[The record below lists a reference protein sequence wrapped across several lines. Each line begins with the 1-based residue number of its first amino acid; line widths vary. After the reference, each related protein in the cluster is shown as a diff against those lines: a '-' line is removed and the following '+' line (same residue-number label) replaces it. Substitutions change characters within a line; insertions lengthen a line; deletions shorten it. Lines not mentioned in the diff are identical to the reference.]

1 MNMMKVLLVCE
12 KTEDVLLLETLLKR
26 DNVELVKTSSVAEA
40 LKVCSEDSIAIAV
53 VDLEMAEMT
62 DLSVVKNINSV
73 SYLKDMSFIFL
84 TTNLIGSRNTFNR
97 FSVGRVDYLYKPL
110 NPDIVNAK
118 FDLFLSL
125 VRLKNELEQ
134 QKAEAGRVQNELTLL
149 KDRCVPERKSARK
162 ELSKFEN
169 LRILVAEDNSI
180 SQFMIKKVLSA
191 WNIDVDIADNGEM
204 VLAKVS
210 ENKYDLILM
219 DTYMPV
225 MGGFEATR
233 IIRSQQTDEINR
245 IPIISLTASI
255 LEEERTEA
263 LRSGADEVLTKP
275 FDPEILHS
283 RIVKYTRVGGIA

>member
-1 MNMMKVLLVCE
+1 MMKVLLVCE

-118 FDLFLSL
+118 FDLFVSL
-125 VRLKNELEQ
+125 VRLKTELEQ
-134 QKAEAGRVQNELTLL
+134 QKAEAGRFQNELTLL
-149 KDRCVPERKSARK
+149 KDRCVPERKSVRK

-191 WNIDVDIADNGEM
+191 WNIDVDIVDNGEM
-204 VLAKVS
+204 VLAKVN

-263 LRSGADEVLTKP
+263 LRSGANEVLTKP
-275 FDPEILHS
+275 FDPEILHN
-283 RIVKYTRVGGIA
+283 RIAKYTRIGGIA

>member
-1 MNMMKVLLVCE
+1 MMKVLLVCE

-26 DNVELVKTSSVAEA
+26 DNVELVKTSSVAGA
-40 LKVCSEDSIAIAV
+40 LKVCSEDNIAIAV
-53 VDLEMAEMT
+53 IDLEMAEMS
-62 DLSVVKNINSV
+62 DLSVVKNINSAGH
-73 SYLKDMSFIFL
+73 LNDMSFLFL
-84 TTNLIGSRNTFNR
+84 TTNLVGSRNTFNR

-118 FDLFLSL
+118 FDLFISL
-125 VRLKNELEQ
+125 VRLKTELEQ
-134 QKAEAGRVQNELTLL
+134 QKAEAGRFQNELTLL
-149 KDRCVPERKSARK
+149 KDRCVPDRKTVRR

-191 WNIDVDIADNGEM
+191 WNIDVDIVDNGEM
-204 VLAKVS
+204 VLAKVN
-210 ENKYDLILM
+210 ENKYDMILM

-233 IIRSQQTDEINR
+233 IIRSQQTDEINK

-263 LRSGADEVLTKP
+263 LRSGANEVLTKP

-283 RIVKYTRVGGIA
+283 RIVKYTRIGGIA

>member
-26 DNVELVKTSSVAEA
+26 DNVELVKTYSVAGA
-40 LKVCSEDSIAIAV
+40 LKVCSEDNIAIAV
-53 VDLEMAEMT
+53 IDLEMAEMS
-62 DLSVVKNINSV
+62 DLSVVKNINSAGH
-73 SYLKDMSFIFL
+73 LNDMSFLFL
-84 TTNLIGSRNTFNR
+84 TTNLVGSRNTFNR

-118 FDLFLSL
+118 FDLFISL
-125 VRLKNELEQ
+125 VRLKTELEQ
-134 QKAEAGRVQNELTLL
+134 QKAEAGRFQNELTLL
-149 KDRCVPERKSARK
+149 KDRCVPDRKTVRR

-191 WNIDVDIADNGEM
+191 WNIDVDIVDNGEM
-204 VLAKVS
+204 VLAKVN
-210 ENKYDLILM
+210 ENKYDMILM

-233 IIRSQQTDEINR
+233 IIRSQQTDEINK

-263 LRSGADEVLTKP
+263 LRSGANEVLTKP
-275 FDPEILHS
+275 FDPEILHN
-283 RIVKYTRVGGIA
+283 RIAKYTRIGGIA

>member
-1 MNMMKVLLVCE
+1 MMKVLLVCE

-149 KDRCVPERKSARK
+149 KDRCVPERKSVRK

-180 SQFMIKKVLSA
+180 SQFMIKKVLSS

-283 RIVKYTRVGGIA
+283 RIVKYTRIGGIA

>member
-149 KDRCVPERKSARK
+149 KDRCVPERKSVRK

-180 SQFMIKKVLSA
+180 SQFMIKKVLSS

-283 RIVKYTRVGGIA
+283 RIVKYTRIGGIA

>member
-1 MNMMKVLLVCE
+1 MMKVLLVCE

-40 LKVCSEDSIAIAV
+40 LKVCSEDSITIAV

-118 FDLFLSL
+118 FDLFVSL

-134 QKAEAGRVQNELTLL
+134 QKAEAGRFQNELTLL
-149 KDRCVPERKSARK
+149 KDRCVPERKSVRK

-191 WNIDVDIADNGEM
+191 WNIDVDIVNNGEM
-204 VLAKVS
+204 VLAKVN

-263 LRSGADEVLTKP
+263 LRSGANEVLTKP
-275 FDPEILHS
+275 FDPEILHN
-283 RIVKYTRVGGIA
+283 RIAKYTRIGGIA